1 MKVTIFTS
9 NSLRHLSLINKI
21 SSISKECNA
30 IVEVK
35 TLFPG
40 LNKDFFKK
48 SKKMRKYFIKV
59 DKAEKKYFKKN
70 SHIKNHVN
78 LKMIKQGDLN
88 NLNKEDLKFALNS
101 DVYIIFGASY
111 IKNKWL
117 INFLIK
123 NKAINIHM
131 GLSPFY
137 RGSSCNFWA
146 LCDKNPEYVGA
157 TIHYLSKGLDSGKII
172 SHCLPNHKEKNFFK
186 YTMSAVKTSQSCL
199 KNLIKSK
206 KLFKLEPKKQ
216 DRNLQMSYTRNNE
229 FDAKSLNK
237 FLKIKKIDIQN
248 SFKKNDHL
256 KKLLVNPYYF
266 NKKEE

>member
-1 MKVTIFTS
+1 MKITIFTS

-21 SSISKECNA
+21 SSISKECYA

-40 LNKDFFKK
+40 LHKDFFKK
-48 SKKMRKYFIKV
+48 SKKMRKYFIEV
-59 DKAEKKYFKKN
+59 DRAEKKYFKKN
-70 SHIKNHVN
+70 SYIKNHVN
-78 LKMIKQGDLN
+78 LKMVKQGDLN
-88 NLNKEDLKFALNS
+88 SLNKEDLKFALNS
-101 DVYIIFGASY
+101 DVYIIFGSSY

-172 SHCLPNHKEKNFFK
+172 SHCLPNHKEKTF
-186 YTMSAVKTSQSCL
+186 
-199 KNLIKSK
+199 
-206 KLFKLEPKKQ
+206 
-216 DRNLQMSYTRNNE
+216 
-229 FDAKSLNK
+229 LNI
-237 FLKIKKIDIQN
+237 L
-248 SFKKNDHL
+248 
-256 KKLLVNPYYF
+256 
-266 NKKEE
+266 

>member
-78 LKMIKQGDLN
+78 LK
-88 NLNKEDLKFALNS
+88 
-101 DVYIIFGASY
+101 
-111 IKNKWL
+111 
-117 INFLIK
+117 IN
-123 NKAINIHM
+123 
-131 GLSPFY
+131 
-137 RGSSCNFWA
+137 
-146 LCDKNPEYVGA
+146 D
-157 TIHYLSKGLDSGKII
+157 TII
-172 SHCLPNHKEKNFFK
+172 SSGFSSKFPENIPIGIISKI
-186 YTMSAVKTSQSCL
+186 KTSPNDKFHKANILFFENFKELNHVMICRSSL
-199 KNLIKSK
+199 MEEK
-206 KLFKLEPKKQ
+206 KELE
-216 DRNLQMSYTRNNE
+216 LSNNE
-229 FDAKSLNK
+229 
-237 FLKIKKIDIQN
+237 
-248 SFKKNDHL
+248 
-256 KKLLVNPYYF
+256 
-266 NKKEE
+266 